1 MMSYKRLIFCVK
13 ALGVWA
19 VTCVTA
25 FAVIETPED
34 DSPIPMPAKN
44 VPYLKVVQLVQG
56 DVMRR
61 QYADALPSLLQE
73 VRTKTTLNVDPFPI
87 YIESFEDEVI
97 FKHPV
102 VYVNFADRQDWSLS
116 AKEITNLRA
125 FIERGG
131 FLFVDAGIN
140 ASFLRG
146 NASAQSHSFADWS
159 VTPDLA
165 EALKKV
171 LPDGRFEPLPR
182 SDPFFKSFYAGLPDA
197 SVLQEAIRE
206 FIINEKWPQGT
217 FSTMVLKHEGRVA
230 VMAMPIVAMGWGKT
244 EFGQWTTRIGF
255 RVREGAEG
263 LSQRLSEAAYAGESY
278 EATREDGLSDV
289 IYCETP
295 GMPSWVSEPNGDW
308 RVFRY
313 YHSQEIS
320 DYAHTFYTR
329 LGVNLFVYTFS
340 Q

>member
-1 MMSYKRLIFCVK
+1 MQKFKYILIL
-13 ALGVWA
+13 ALGLMLLPTSHA
-19 VTCVTA
+19 VVEA
-25 FAVIETPED
+25 EGEEEEPSLPNKD
-34 DSPIPMPAKN
+34 

-56 DVMRR
+56 DMMRR
-61 QYADALPSLLQE
+61 QYADALPSLLAE
-73 VRTKTTLNVDPFPI
+73 VRERTTLNVDPFPI

-102 VYVNFADRQDWSLS
+102 IYVNFADRADWTLTSGEV
-116 AKEITNLRA
+116 KNLRL

-131 FLFVDAGIN
+131 FLFLDAGIN

-146 NASAQSHSFADWS
+146 NVRHGQMHSFADWEVS
-159 VTPDLA
+159 PEV
-165 EALKKV
+165 EAAFKQIY
-171 LPDGRFEPLPR
+171 PERRFEPLSR
-182 SDPFFKSFYAGLPDA
+182 SDVFFKSYYAGLPDA
-197 SVLQEAIRE
+197 TPLPEAIRE

-217 FSTMVLKHEGRVA
+217 YSTMVMREDDRVA
-230 VMAMPIVAMGWGKT
+230 VMAMPIMAMGWGKS

-263 LSQRLSEAAYAGESY
+263 LSDRLSEAAYGGESY
-278 EATREDGLSDV
+278 DTTREDGRSDV

-295 GMPSWVSEPNGDW
+295 GMPAWVEEPNGDW

-320 DYAHTFYTR
+320 DYAHAFYTR
-329 LGVNLFVYTFS
+329 LGVNLFVYIFS

>member
-1 MMSYKRLIFCVK
+1 MSHVGKIGILFIGSLFWIQG
-13 ALGVWA
+13 L
-19 VTCVTA
+19 T
-25 FAVIETPED
+25 AVIEVEEETKEAEL
-34 DSPIPMPAKN
+34 PAKD
-44 VPYLKVVQLVQG
+44 VPYLKVVQLIQG
-56 DVMRR
+56 DAMQR
-61 QYADALPSLLQE
+61 QYADGLPSLLAE
-73 VRTKTTLNVDPFPI
+73 IRERTTLNVDPFPV
-87 YIESFEDEVI
+87 YIDSFEDEVI

-102 VYVNFADRQDWSLS
+102 IYVNFADRQDWTLRPG
-116 AKEITNLRA
+116 EIKNLKA

-131 FLFVDAGIN
+131 FLFIDAGIN

-146 NASAQSHSFADWS
+146 NSRLGQMHSFADWEVS
-159 VTPDLA
+159 PVVEEAFKQVFPDN
-165 EALKKV
+165 
-171 LPDGRFEPLPR
+171 RFEPMAR
-182 SDPFFKSFYAGLPDA
+182 NDVFFKSFYAGLPDA
-197 SVLQEAIRE
+197 TPLPESIRE

-217 FSTMVLKHEGRVA
+217 YSTMVMKHDDRVA
-230 VMAMPIVAMGWGKT
+230 IMAMPIMAMGWGKS

-263 LSQRLSEAAYAGESY
+263 LSDRLSEAAYGGESY
-278 EATREDGLSDV
+278 ETTREDGRSDV

-295 GMPSWVSEPNGDW
+295 GMPAWVEEPSGDW

-329 LGVNLFVYTFS
+329 LGVNLFVYVFS

>member
-1 MMSYKRLIFCVK
+1 MISYKRLIYLFCVFGFWT
-13 ALGVWA
+13 A
-19 VTCVTA
+19 TC
-25 FAVIETPED
+25 FAVVETSD
-34 DSPIPMPAKN
+34 DVEPIAMPGKEL
-44 VPYLKVVQLVQG
+44 PYLKVVQMVQG

-102 VYVNFADRQDWSLS
+102 IYVNFADRQDWSLS
-116 AKEITNLRA
+116 AKEISNLKA

-146 NASAQSHSFADWS
+146 NQSAQSHSFADWS

-165 EALKKV
+165 EAFKNV
-171 LPDGRFEPLPR
+171 FPDKRFEPLQR

-206 FIINEKWPQGT
+206 FITNEKWPQGT
-217 FSTMVLKHEGRVA
+217 FSTMVLRHDDRVA
-230 VMAMPIVAMGWGKT
+230 VMAMPIVAMGWGKS

-263 LSQRLSEAAYAGESY
+263 LSERLSEAAYAGESY
-278 EATREDGLSDV
+278 EATREDGREDI

-295 GMPSWVSEPNGDW
+295 GMPAWVSEPDGDW

>member
-1 MMSYKRLIFCVK
+1 MRVYKPILIYWSMFLLLP
-13 ALGVWA
+13 ALWA
-19 VTCVTA
+19 DVLEVA
-25 FAVIETPED
+25 ETDKSVLPNKD
-34 DSPIPMPAKN
+34 

-56 DVMRR
+56 DSMQR
-61 QYADALPSLLQE
+61 QYADALPSLLAE
-73 VRTKTTLNVDPFPI
+73 VRERTTLNVDPFPV

-102 VYVNFADRQDWSLS
+102 IYVNFADRLDWTLS
-116 AKEITNLRA
+116 PGEVKNLKR

-131 FLFVDAGIN
+131 FLFIDAGIN

-146 NASAQSHSFADWS
+146 NVRYGQMHSFADWEVS
-159 VTPDLA
+159 PEVDA
-165 EALKKV
+165 ALKQV
-171 LPDGRFEPLPR
+171 FPDRRFEPLSR
-182 SDPFFKSFYAGLPDA
+182 SDVFFKSFYAGLPDA
-197 SVLQEAIRE
+197 SPLPEAIRE

-217 FSTMVLKHEGRVA
+217 YSSMVMRHEDRVA
-230 VMAMPIVAMGWGKT
+230 VMAMPIMAMGWGKS

-263 LSQRLSEAAYAGESY
+263 LSDRLSEAAYSGESY
-278 EATREDGLSDV
+278 ETTREDGRSDV
-289 IYCETP
+289 IYCESP
-295 GMPSWVSEPNGDW
+295 GMPAWVEEPNGDW

-329 LGVNLFVYTFS
+329 VGVNMFVYIFS

>member
-1 MMSYKRLIFCVK
+1 MQKFKYILIL
-13 ALGVWA
+13 ALGLMLLPTSHA
-19 VTCVTA
+19 VVEA
-25 FAVIETPED
+25 EGEEEEPSLPNKD
-34 DSPIPMPAKN
+34 

-56 DVMRR
+56 DMMRR
-61 QYADALPSLLQE
+61 QYADALPSLLAE
-73 VRTKTTLNVDPFPI
+73 VRERTTLNVDPFPI

-102 VYVNFADRQDWSLS
+102 IYVNFADRADWTLTSGEV
-116 AKEITNLRA
+116 KNLRL

-131 FLFVDAGIN
+131 FLFLDAGIN

-146 NASAQSHSFADWS
+146 NVRHGQMHSFADWEVS
-159 VTPDLA
+159 PEV
-165 EALKKV
+165 EAAFKQIY
-171 LPDGRFEPLPR
+171 PERRFEPLSR
-182 SDPFFKSFYAGLPDA
+182 SDVFFRSYYAGLPDA
-197 SVLQEAIRE
+197 TPLPEAIRE

-217 FSTMVLKHEGRVA
+217 YSTMVMREDDRVA
-230 VMAMPIVAMGWGKT
+230 VMAMPIMAMGWGKS

-263 LSQRLSEAAYAGESY
+263 LSDRLSEAAYGGESY
-278 EATREDGLSDV
+278 DTTREDGRSDV

-295 GMPSWVSEPNGDW
+295 GMPAWVEEPNGDW

-320 DYAHTFYTR
+320 DYAHAFYTR
-329 LGVNLFVYTFS
+329 LGVNLFVYIFS

>member
-1 MMSYKRLIFCVK
+1 MQTFKYILIL
-13 ALGVWA
+13 ALGHMLLPTMHA
-19 VTCVTA
+19 VVEA
-25 FAVIETPED
+25 EGEKAEPSLPNKD
-34 DSPIPMPAKN
+34 

-56 DVMRR
+56 DMMRR
-61 QYADALPSLLQE
+61 QYADALPSLLAE
-73 VRTKTTLNVDPFPI
+73 VRERTTLNVDPFPI

-102 VYVNFADRQDWSLS
+102 IYVNFADRADWTLTSGEV
-116 AKEITNLRA
+116 KNLRL

-131 FLFVDAGIN
+131 FLFLDAGIN

-146 NASAQSHSFADWS
+146 NVRHGQMHSFADWEVS
-159 VTPDLA
+159 PEV
-165 EALKKV
+165 EAAFKQIY
-171 LPDGRFEPLPR
+171 PERRFEPLSR
-182 SDPFFKSFYAGLPDA
+182 SDVFFKSYYAGLPDA
-197 SVLQEAIRE
+197 TPLPEAIRE

-217 FSTMVLKHEGRVA
+217 YSTMVMREDDRVA
-230 VMAMPIVAMGWGKT
+230 VMAMPIMAMGWGKS

-263 LSQRLSEAAYAGESY
+263 LSDRLSEAAYGGESY
-278 EATREDGLSDV
+278 DTTREDGRSDV

-295 GMPSWVSEPNGDW
+295 GMPAWVEEPNGDW

-320 DYAHTFYTR
+320 DYAHAFYTR
-329 LGVNLFVYTFS
+329 LGVNLFVYIFS

>member
-1 MMSYKRLIFCVK
+1 MRNIKQNFLLIAGMFLLPI
-13 ALGVWA
+13 AHA
-19 VTCVTA
+19 VVE
-25 FAVIETPED
+25 VEGESSEPSLPNKD
-34 DSPIPMPAKN
+34 

-56 DVMRR
+56 DAMQR
-61 QYADALPSLLQE
+61 QYADALPSLLAE
-73 VRTKTTLNVDPFPI
+73 VRERTTLNVDPFPI
-87 YIESFEDEVI
+87 YIDSFEDEVI

-102 VYVNFADRQDWSLS
+102 IYVNFADRADWTFS
-116 AKEITNLRA
+116 AGEVKNLRL

-131 FLFVDAGIN
+131 FLFIDAGIN

-146 NASAQSHSFADWS
+146 NVRHGQMHSFADWEVS
-159 VTPDLA
+159 PEV
-165 EALKKV
+165 EAAFKQIY
-171 LPDGRFEPLPR
+171 PERRFEPLSR
-182 SDPFFKSFYAGLPDA
+182 SDVFFKSFYAGLPDA
-197 SVLQEAIRE
+197 TPLPEAIRE

-217 FSTMVLKHEGRVA
+217 YSTMVMRHEDRVA
-230 VMAMPIVAMGWGKT
+230 VMAMPIMAMGWGKS

-263 LSQRLSEAAYAGESY
+263 LSDRLSDAAFGGESY
-278 EATREDGLSDV
+278 ETTREDGRNDV
-289 IYCETP
+289 IYCEVP
-295 GMPSWVSEPNGDW
+295 GRPDWVEEPNGDW

-329 LGVNLFVYTFS
+329 LGVNLFVYIFS

>member
-1 MMSYKRLIFCVK
+1 MRYLKHILFFIAWIMMIHPL
-13 ALGVWA
+13 LA
-19 VTCVTA
+19 VVEVEGEKSA
-25 FAVIETPED
+25 EPELPNKD
-34 DSPIPMPAKN
+34 

-56 DVMRR
+56 DAMQR
-61 QYADALPSLLQE
+61 QYADALPSLLAE
-73 VRTKTTLNVDPFPI
+73 VRERTTLNVDPFPI
-87 YIESFEDEVI
+87 YIDSFEDEVI

-102 VYVNFADRQDWSLS
+102 VYVNFADRADWTLS
-116 AKEITNLRA
+116 AGEVKNLRL

-131 FLFVDAGIN
+131 FLFIDAGIN

-146 NASAQSHSFADWS
+146 NARHGQMHSFADWEVS
-159 VTPDLA
+159 PEV
-165 EALKKV
+165 EAAFKQIFPKR
-171 LPDGRFEPLPR
+171 RFEPLSR
-182 SDPFFKSFYAGLPDA
+182 SDVFFKSYYAGLPDA
-197 SVLQEAIRE
+197 TPLPEAIRE

-217 FSTMVLKHEGRVA
+217 YSSMVMRHEDRVA
-230 VMAMPIVAMGWGKT
+230 VMAMPIMAMGWGKS

-263 LSQRLSEAAYAGESY
+263 LSDRLSEAAYGGETY
-278 EATREDGLSDV
+278 ETTREDGRSDV

-295 GMPSWVSEPNGDW
+295 GMPAWVEEPNGDW

-329 LGVNLFVYTFS
+329 LGVNMFVYIFS

>member
-1 MMSYKRLIFCVK
+1 MQNLKHILILAIGLMSLPWIH
-13 ALGVWA
+13 A
-19 VTCVTA
+19 VVEVEGENT
-25 FAVIETPED
+25 EP
-34 DSPIPMPAKN
+34 SLPNKG

-56 DVMRR
+56 DAMQR
-61 QYADALPSLLQE
+61 QYADALPSLLAE
-73 VRTKTTLNVDPFPI
+73 VRERTTLNVDPFPI

-102 VYVNFADRQDWSLS
+102 IYVNFADRADWTLTSG
-116 AKEITNLRA
+116 EIKNLRL

-131 FLFVDAGIN
+131 FLFLDAGIN

-146 NASAQSHSFADWS
+146 NVRHGQMHSFADWEVS
-159 VTPDLA
+159 PEV
-165 EALKKV
+165 EAAFKQIY
-171 LPDGRFEPLPR
+171 PERRFEPLSR
-182 SDPFFKSFYAGLPDA
+182 SDVFFKSYYAGLPDA
-197 SVLQEAIRE
+197 SPLPEAIRE

-217 FSTMVLKHEGRVA
+217 YSTMVMREDDRVA
-230 VMAMPIVAMGWGKT
+230 VMAMPIMAMGWGKS

-263 LSQRLSEAAYAGESY
+263 LSDRLSEAAYGGESY
-278 EATREDGLSDV
+278 DTTREDGRSDV

-295 GMPSWVSEPNGDW
+295 GMPAWVEEPDGDW

-329 LGVNLFVYTFS
+329 LGVNLFVYIFS

>member
-1 MMSYKRLIFCVK
+1 MQKFKYILIL
-13 ALGVWA
+13 ALGLMLLPTSHA
-19 VTCVTA
+19 VVEA
-25 FAVIETPED
+25 EGEEAEPSLPNKD
-34 DSPIPMPAKN
+34 

-56 DVMRR
+56 DMMRR
-61 QYADALPSLLQE
+61 QYADALPSLLAE
-73 VRTKTTLNVDPFPI
+73 VRERTTLNVDPFPI

-102 VYVNFADRQDWSLS
+102 IYVNFADRADWTLTSGEV
-116 AKEITNLRA
+116 KNLRL

-131 FLFVDAGIN
+131 FLFLDAGIN

-146 NASAQSHSFADWS
+146 NVRHGQMHSFADWEVS
-159 VTPDLA
+159 PEV
-165 EALKKV
+165 EAAFKQIY
-171 LPDGRFEPLPR
+171 PERRFEPLSR
-182 SDPFFKSFYAGLPDA
+182 SDVFFKSYYAGLPDA
-197 SVLQEAIRE
+197 TPLPEAIRE

-217 FSTMVLKHEGRVA
+217 YSTMVMREDDRVA
-230 VMAMPIVAMGWGKT
+230 VMAMPIMAMGWGKS

-263 LSQRLSEAAYAGESY
+263 LSDRLSEAAYGGESY
-278 EATREDGLSDV
+278 DTTREDGRSDV

-295 GMPSWVSEPNGDW
+295 GMPAWVEEPNGDW

-320 DYAHTFYTR
+320 DYAHAFYTR
-329 LGVNLFVYTFS
+329 LGVNLFVYIFS

>member
-1 MMSYKRLIFCVK
+1 MIPVVTRLIIFVC
-13 ALGVWA
+13 
-19 VTCVTA
+19 
-25 FAVIETPED
+25 FAMVAQPLFSVVEVGEEMAETKLPPKE
-34 DSPIPMPAKN
+34 
-44 VPYLKVVQLVQG
+44 VPYLKVVQLIQG
-56 DVMRR
+56 DAMQR
-61 QYADALPSLLQE
+61 QYADALPSLLE
-73 VRTKTTLNVDPFPI
+73 ELRTRTTLNVDPFPI
-87 YIESFEDEVI
+87 YIDSFEDEII

-102 VYVNFADRQDWSLS
+102 LYVNFADRPIWELS
-116 AKEITNLRA
+116 PGEVKNLKA

-131 FLFVDAGIN
+131 FLFIDAGIN

-146 NASAQSHSFADWS
+146 NTRHGQMHSFADWEVS
-159 VTPDLA
+159 PEVDA
-165 EALKKV
+165 ALKQV
-171 LPDGRFEPLPR
+171 FPDRRFEPLPR

-197 SVLQEAIRE
+197 SPLPEAIRE

-217 FSTMVLKHEGRVA
+217 YSSMVLKHEGRVA
-230 VMAMPIVAMGWGKT
+230 VMAMPIMAMGWGKS

-263 LSQRLSEAAYAGESY
+263 LAERLSEASFGGESY
-278 EATREDGLSDV
+278 ETTREDGLSDV
-289 IYCETP
+289 IYCEVPGTP
-295 GMPSWVSEPNGDW
+295 AWVEEPNGDW

-329 LGVNLFVYTFS
+329 LGVNLFVYIFS

>member
-1 MMSYKRLIFCVK
+1 MPFLKKICLLSGWMV
-13 ALGVWA
+13 LGCLRADVL
-19 VTCVTA
+19 
-25 FAVIETPED
+25 ETENAAEEPSLPNKD
-34 DSPIPMPAKN
+34 

-56 DVMRR
+56 DTMQR
-61 QYADALPSLLQE
+61 QYPDALPSLLAE
-73 VRTKTTLNVDPFPI
+73 IRERTTLNVDPFPV

-102 VYVNFADRQDWSLS
+102 LYVNFADRTDWTLTQGEV
-116 AKEITNLRA
+116 KNLKR

-131 FLFVDAGIN
+131 FIFIDAGIN

-146 NASAQSHSFADWS
+146 NVRHGQMHSFADWE
-159 VTPDLA
+159 VGPEV
-165 EALKKV
+165 EAAFKQV
-171 LPDGRFEPLPR
+171 FPERRFEPLSR
-182 SDPFFKSFYAGLPDA
+182 SDVFFKAFYAGLPDPA
-197 SVLQEAIRE
+197 PLPEAIRE

-217 FSTMVLKHEGRVA
+217 YSSMVLRHEDRVA
-230 VMAMPIVAMGWGKT
+230 VMAMPIMAMGWGKS

-263 LSQRLSEAAYAGESY
+263 LSERLSEAAYAGESY
-278 EATREDGLSDV
+278 ETTREDGRTDV
-289 IYCETP
+289 IYCEVP
-295 GMPSWVSEPNGDW
+295 GMPAWVEEPNGEW

-329 LGVNLFVYTFS
+329 LGVNLFVYIFS

>member
-1 MMSYKRLIFCVK
+1 MRVIKRLILLACLGFLGYPLFSVVEIEEEPAEK
-13 ALGVWA
+13 ALPPK
-19 VTCVTA
+19 
-25 FAVIETPED
+25 E
-34 DSPIPMPAKN
+34 
-44 VPYLKVVQLVQG
+44 VPYIKVVQLIQG
-56 DVMRR
+56 DAMQR
-61 QYADALPSLLQE
+61 QYADALPSLLE
-73 VRTKTTLNVDPFPI
+73 EIRTRTTLNVDPFPI
-87 YIESFEDEVI
+87 YIDSFEDEII

-102 VYVNFADRQDWSLS
+102 LYVNFADRTDWNLS
-116 AKEITNLRA
+116 PGEVKNLKA

-131 FLFVDAGIN
+131 FLFLDAGIN

-146 NASAQSHSFADWS
+146 NSRHGQMHSFADWEVS
-159 VTPDLA
+159 PEVDS
-165 EALKKV
+165 ALKQV
-171 LPDGRFEPLPR
+171 FPDKRFEPLPR
-182 SDPFFKSFYAGLPDA
+182 SDSFFKSYYAGLPDA
-197 SVLQEAIRE
+197 SALPEAIRE

-217 FSTMVLKHEGRVA
+217 YSSMVLKHDDRVA
-230 VMAMPIVAMGWGKT
+230 VMAMPIMAMGWGKS

-263 LSQRLSEAAYAGESY
+263 LSERLSEAAYGGESY
-278 EATREDGLSDV
+278 ETTREDGLSDV

-295 GMPSWVSEPNGDW
+295 GTPAWVEEPDGDW

-329 LGVNLFVYTFS
+329 LGLNMFVYIFS

>member
-1 MMSYKRLIFCVK
+1 MMRVLKILLLLTGWTILIPPMSAVVEVENESSEP
-13 ALGVWA
+13 ALP
-19 VTCVTA
+19 TK
-25 FAVIETPED
+25 D
-34 DSPIPMPAKN
+34 

-56 DVMRR
+56 DAMQR
-61 QYADALPSLLQE
+61 QYADALPSLLEE
-73 VRTKTTLNVDPFPI
+73 VRTRTTLNVDPFPV
-87 YIESFEDEVI
+87 YIDSFEDEII

-102 VYVNFADRQDWSLS
+102 LYVNFADRPDWTLS
-116 AKEITNLRA
+116 PGEVKNLKA

-131 FLFVDAGIN
+131 FLFIDAGIN

-146 NASAQSHSFADWS
+146 NVRYGQMHSFADWEVS
-159 VTPDLA
+159 PEVDS
-165 EALKKV
+165 ALKQVFPGK
-171 LPDGRFEPLPR
+171 RFEPLPR
-182 SDPFFKSFYAGLPDA
+182 SDVFFKSFYAGLPDA
-197 SVLQEAIRE
+197 SPLPEAIRD

-217 FSTMVLKHEGRVA
+217 YSSMVLKYEDRVA
-230 VMAMPIVAMGWGKT
+230 VMAMPIMAMGWGKS

-263 LSQRLSEAAYAGESY
+263 LSERLSEAAYGGESY
-278 EATREDGLSDV
+278 DTTREDGRSDV

-295 GMPSWVSEPNGDW
+295 GMPAWVEEPSGDW

-329 LGVNLFVYTFS
+329 LGVNMFVYIFS